1 MRRRLSLLLTLAA
14 WLLATGS
21 QWDFVQTFAWG
32 RMFVANAQTMPLLDA
47 AQRTFSPEGRC
58 PICAAVSVAKQ
69 QQEENAATVPDGK
82 AAGKIFLLYQPAPA
96 PVVAAP
102 AFSPWSLS
110 DPLVR
115 TLDRAAPPLRPPRTL
130 A

>member
-1 MRRRLSLLLTLAA
+1 MRRRLSLLLTLTA

-21 QWDFVQTFAWG
+21 EWDLVQTFALG
-32 RMFVANAQTMPLLDA
+32 RMFVTNVRTMPLLDA
-47 AQRTFSPEGRC
+47 AKRTLSPEGRC
-58 PICAAVSVAKQ
+58 PICAAVTAAK
-69 QQEENAATVPDGK
+69 QQEENSAAVPEGR
-82 AAGKIFLLYQPAPA
+82 AGGKIFLLYQPAPA

-102 AFSPWSLS
+102 AFSSWSPS

-115 TLDRAAPPLRPPRTL
+115 SLGRAAPPLPPPRSL

>member
-1 MRRRLSLLLTLAA
+1 VRRQLSLLLTLAA
-14 WLLATGS
+14 WLFATGS

-47 AQRTFSPEGRC
+47 ARRTFSTEGRC
-58 PICAAVSVAKQ
+58 PICAAVSRAK
-69 QQEENAATVPDGK
+69 QQEENSAAVPGGK
-82 AAGKIFLLYQPAPA
+82 SAGKIFLFYQPAPA
-96 PVVAAP
+96 PVVATP

-110 DPLVR
+110 APLFR
-115 TLDRAAPPLRPPRTL
+115 TLGRADPPLRPPRSL